1 MSDRDLIA
9 KLLTASE
16 TINESLR
23 KGNGNYIL
31 TSPTVSQWIKKIN
44 REEVRKEK
52 ITKIFEKV

>member
-1 MSDRDLIA
+1 MSERDLIT
-9 KLLTASE
+9 KLLKAAE
-16 TINESLR
+16 TINESSR
-23 KGNGNYIL
+23 KGNGHYIL

>member
-9 KLLTASE
+9 KLLKASE
-16 TINESLR
+16 TINESSR

-52 ITKIFEKV
+52 ITKIFERV